1 MITSTGMEYTDGLME
16 QYITES
22 SNRVRKM
29 AKDIK
34 CGQMKENI
42 GESTRMTRNGE
53 TESHNMREYCTM
65 SNTKKTSLSPGVKYN
80 EVLQSLSRN

>member
-1 MITSTGMEYTDGLME
+1 
-16 QYITES
+16 
-22 SNRVRKM
+22 M
-29 AKDIK
+29 AKDISS
-34 CGQMKENI
+34 GQMEMNI

-53 TESHNMREYCTM
+53 TESNKRKEYFIM